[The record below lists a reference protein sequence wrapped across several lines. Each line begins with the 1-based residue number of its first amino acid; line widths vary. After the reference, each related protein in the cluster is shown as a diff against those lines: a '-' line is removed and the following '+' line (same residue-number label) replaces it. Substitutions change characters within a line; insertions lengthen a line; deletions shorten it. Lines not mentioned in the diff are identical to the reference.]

1 MSSFDASRRVRA
13 WPYPTARGGLRLV
26 VDRATADGREMS
38 VDDEHARIETGEA
51 FERLRIEAHVE
62 VDPDVASLV
71 PDPEALALALVYRCA
86 ATRVRAAVAASLA
99 KPRFVLELARD
110 DVDGDISLVAQL
122 TRRTQGTSKAHARH
136 VGAWLG
142 SSGTWTL
149 VTRPEPPRDGRF
161 LEIQFQR
168 FSQDPVL
175 STFGPVLYRLEVDD
189 DEPRL
194 WLNADHTR
202 AAAILSERGTRGVRA
217 RLRETIYD
225 RIACG
230 VWTQLFVLAV
240 HARSDETRPGW
251 HDAVLD
257 ELLPEVF
264 PDTLRG
270 GLRSRLEAQLE
281 YDGWPGLLARL
292 DLALQRRDAIAD
304 HVVKLVAEAIPD
316 ATHSGAV
323 EDDEGVAATKGASS

>member
-38 VDDEHARIETGEA
+38 VDDEHARIDTHEV
-51 FERLRIEAHVE
+51 FDRLRIEAHVE
-62 VDPDVASLV
+62 VDRELASLV
-71 PDPEALALALVYRCA
+71 PDPDGLALALVYRCA
-86 ATRVRAAVAASLA
+86 ATRVRGAVIASLA
-99 KPRFVLELARD
+99 EPRFVLELPRD
-110 DVDGDISLVAQL
+110 DVEGDLSLVAQL
-122 TRRTQGTSKAHARH
+122 TRRTQGTSALHARH

-142 SSGTWTL
+142 SSSPWTL
-149 VTRPEPPRDGRF
+149 GTRPEPPRDGRF
-161 LEIQFQR
+161 LEVQFQR
-168 FSQDPVL
+168 FSADPVL

-202 AAAILSERGTRGVRA
+202 AAGILAERGTRGVRA

-230 VWTQLFVLAV
+230 VWTQLFVHAV
-240 HARSDETRPGW
+240 DSRHDESRPEW

-257 ELLPEVF
+257 ALLPEVF
-264 PDTLRG
+264 PDAPRG
-270 GLRSRLEAQLE
+270 GLRSRLEVQLD
-281 YDGWPGLLARL
+281 YDGWPGLLAGL
-292 DLALQRRDAIAD
+292 DLALQRRDAVAD
-304 HVVKLVAEAIPD
+304 HVVKLVAEALPD
-316 ATHSGAV
+316 GSHDAGHV
-323 EDDEGVAATKGASS
+323 KDEGGETTKGAL